1 MELLEE
7 SIKCMKCNKVL
18 EKPVLLP
25 CGHSMCKL
33 HEEEVEG
40 LTTIGCN
47 ICQVDH
53 NLISGGFPRVIAL
66 EKLIEKQIEH
76 LHLGDEYNSTFKQ
89 YKDFSDLLDRFEKL
103 RKDPEVRIHE
113 EIGDMKAKI
122 DLHREELKSQIDR
135 EALMY
140 IDILDQY
147 EQNCKLNAV
156 EIKSDKDIE
165 TKLAAWKEEMKQW
178 RQNLNTF
185 KKDTKLWQ
193 RVSDEIY
200 GAYLDLE
207 MDYEELEEDVF
218 LNILSGYKSLDIN
231 IGSEFDMIK

>member
-1 MELLEE
+1 
-7 SIKCMKCNKVL
+7 MKCSKVL

-89 YKDFSDLLDRFEKL
+89 YKDFSDLLDRFERL

-113 EIGDMKAKI
+113 EIGDIKAKI
-122 DLHREELKSQIDR
+122 DLRREELKSQIDR
-135 EALMY
+135 EALKY
-140 IDILDQY
+140 IDILDDY
-147 EQNCKLNAV
+147 EQGCKLNAV
-156 EIKSDKDIE
+156 EIKSDKDVE
-165 TKLAAWKEEMKQW
+165 TKLVAWKEEMKQW
-178 RQNLNTF
+178 RQDLNTF
-185 KKDTKLWQ
+185 KKDTKLWK
-193 RVSDEIY
+193 RISDEILY
-200 GAYLDLE
+200 AYDHME
-207 MDYEELEEDVF
+207 IDYEQLEEDLF
-218 LNILSGYKSLDIN
+218 LNVLNGYKNLDIN